1 MFAGFE
7 FVDSIFYPQF
17 INELRW
23 FGGCI
28 MGCDGSKVFKQ
39 ALTIYSQQLQNVCFI
54 MGLFFEFFIYAG
66 QKYSPLPSPC
76 SFVQWLDPCTH
87 K

>member
-39 ALTIYSQQLQNVCFI
+39 ALTISSQQLGNC
-54 MGLFFEFFIYAG
+54 LFYNGIIF
-66 QKYSPLPSPC
+66 
-76 SFVQWLDPCTH
+76 
-87 K
+87 